1 MEELTERLIKFFGEE
16 WLLYALDPT
25 ISAIIIKICCIL
37 AISIPLCCIAI
48 CCISRWIIQAPWQ
61 RHKNSPTRRSTES
74 NQRGES
80 RSINVF
86 TTKDTVA
93 IDCEMVQCLTDK
105 KWRKTAKKPH
115 KKRAAV
121 AARYAIVDYHLS
133 VVCQGY
139 INPPLKVENWKG
151 LKDHT
156 TNVKKGEDFDEAKK
170 KILGKLR
177 GKRVVAHQYQH
188 DLYSLKIY
196 DFPEEDIRD
205 TSTCKLVREKAD
217 LTHLNSTHPHIKLK
231 VLAKSIV
238 GEHIHFQP
246 NRRVHNPVEDAKMA
260 MCLYKKVE
268 DEWEER
274 LQESKLN

>member
-25 ISAIIIKICCIL
+25 ILAIIIKICCIL

-48 CCISRWIIQAPWQ
+48 CYISRWIIQAPWQ

-74 NQRGES
+74 LNQRGES
-80 RSINVF
+80 QSINV
-86 TTKDTVA
+86 TTTDIVA
-93 IDCEMVQCLTDK
+93 IDCEMVHCHTTKEWLE
-105 KWRKTAKKPH
+105 TARKPH

-121 AARYAIVDYHLS
+121 AAHYAIVNYNLE
-133 VVCQGY
+133 VVCEGY
-139 INPPLKVENWKG
+139 IKPPLDVEDWKG
-151 LKDHT
+151 LKDFQT
-156 TNVKKGEDFDEAKK
+156 QVEGGENFYEAKK
-170 KILGKLR
+170 EILRKLR

-196 DFPEEDIRD
+196 DFPKNDIRD
-205 TSTCKLVREKAD
+205 TSTCKLLRENAD

-231 VLAKSIV
+231 VLAKRIF

-260 MCLYKKVE
+260 MSLYKKVE
-268 DEWEER
+268 EEWEEVYR
-274 LQESKLN
+274 RAN